1 MAELNGL
8 IAEQLYLFVGGIAII
23 MIIFLIIAIV
33 QAVKLSKMR
42 KRYNQMMAGS
52 GVENLETLLLDL
64 KLQMDSIEDD
74 EQNKRDRFQAIEHR
88 LRQVPAH
95 IGMKRY
101 NAFSEHGSDL
111 SFSLAIL
118 NDESDGVILTGLHNR
133 DSSYMYAKPIVKSES
148 TYNLSPEEKEAIQLA
163 KSPAST
169 KI

>member
-74 EQNKRDRFQAIEHR
+74 EQNKRFQAIENR

-169 KI
+169 KV